1 LKNPP
6 VPLQK
11 NNDKLNRSAIT
22 RLRDESSKEGSKST
36 TPNRVALPQ
45 INNLKKES
53 SVIRK
58 RNQSDDISN
67 IRRRKFGGKDR
78 LEQQPKTVPVSKLV
92 SDNDQILEEGHVIDV
107 LAPTNP
113 SSNDRDITSTRK
125 S

>member
-1 LKNPP
+1 MKNPP